1 MEPRSK
7 KARFGEVSE
16 DAELQALDARTPMST
31 KTATTFWL
39 GVFESF
45 CVEKEIVLDLK
56 SCSASELD
64 EVLGKFYL
72 GLRMKNGER
81 YKKASYL
88 AARAAISRYMAVDLS
103 KPTCNVFRQAEFQRS
118 NNILDGVLKQAK
130 ASGEE
135 RAVEHKEAITADDL
149 EKIRRYFDD
158 VLDVGDPVKLTQFC
172 WFHLSIHFALRSKEI
187 QTTIRKSDIVFETD
201 SEGKEYASL
210 RRDFLAKNCPGGIK
224 GREYES
230 CGRLQEPRQV
240 EALKKLLAKL
250 HPGVERLFQR
260 GLKGNQ
266 PESKPTWFMKAPLGH
281 TVLGDMLPR
290 ISEAARLSRRYT
302 NHCLRATSVSI
313 LKDSGFDDRAVC
325 RLTGH
330 KNPQSLESY
339 CRSSENEKQALARAL
354 DGKMCRSRD
363 VKDSSS
369 SSKAAEMTTSC
380 SLQDSFAFK
389 NSVIHNLTINIKSE
403 GDAS

>member
-16 DAELQALDARTPMST
+16 DAELQALEARTPMST

-45 CVEKEIVLDLK
+45 RVEKEIVLDLK

-118 NNILDGVLKQAK
+118 NNILDGVLMQAK

-135 RAVEHKEAITADDL
+135 RAVEHNEAITADDL

-240 EALKKLLAKL
+240 ELEALEKLLAKL

-281 TVLGDMLPR
+281 TVLGESSGNDHFVQPTR
-290 ISEAARLSRRYT
+290 QRRFPEQR
-302 NHCLRATSVSI
+302 HSQPHDQHQERRRRFLKKSGLLSVSNG
-313 LKDSGFDDRAVC
+313 LLSVSNGLLSVSNGH
-325 RLTGH
+325 LTRN
-330 KNPQSLESY
+330 KSLLRF
-339 CRSSENEKQALARAL
+339 C
-354 DGKMCRSRD
+354 
-363 VKDSSS
+363 
-369 SSKAAEMTTSC
+369 
-380 SLQDSFAFK
+380 
-389 NSVIHNLTINIKSE
+389 VIKWEWKIST
-403 GDAS
+403 

>member
-1 MEPRSK
+1 MLPKLPVLRSVERMEPRSK

-16 DAELQALDARTPMST
+16 DAELQALDAWTPMST

-290 ISEAARLSRRYT
+290 ISEAARLSRRYA
-302 NHCLRATSVSI
+302 NHCLRATSVGI
-313 LKDSGFDDRAVC
+313 LKDSDDRAVC

-330 KNPQSLESY
+330 KT
-339 CRSSENEKQALARAL
+339 R
-354 DGKMCRSRD
+354 
-363 VKDSSS
+363 
-369 SSKAAEMTTSC
+369 KA
-380 SLQDSFAFK
+380 
-389 NSVIHNLTINIKSE
+389 
-403 GDAS
+403 

>member
-45 CVEKEIVLDLK
+45 RVEKEIVLDLK

-103 KPTCNVFRQAEFQRS
+103 KPTCNIFRQAEFQRS
-118 NNILDGVLKQAK
+118 RNNILDGVLMQAK

-135 RAVEHKEAITADDL
+135 RAVEHNEAITADDL

-172 WFHLSIHFALRSKEI
+172 WFHLSIHFALRTAAKKSRPPFGSQTSFSRQILKERNTQVFGEISWPRTAQVVSKAANTKAAVACFACRWKHSRSFLPNYIQASSVSSSVASKEI
-187 QTTIRKSDIVFETD
+187 SLK
-201 SEGKEYASL
+201 AS
-210 RRDFLAKNCPGGIK
+210 
-224 GREYES
+224 
-230 CGRLQEPRQV
+230 
-240 EALKKLLAKL
+240 
-250 HPGVERLFQR
+250 QR
-260 GLKGNQ
+260 GL
-266 PESKPTWFMKAPLGH
+266 
-281 TVLGDMLPR
+281 
-290 ISEAARLSRRYT
+290 
-302 NHCLRATSVSI
+302 
-313 LKDSGFDDRAVC
+313 
-325 RLTGH
+325 
-330 KNPQSLESY
+330 
-339 CRSSENEKQALARAL
+339 
-354 DGKMCRSRD
+354 
-363 VKDSSS
+363 
-369 SSKAAEMTTSC
+369 
-380 SLQDSFAFK
+380 
-389 NSVIHNLTINIKSE
+389 
-403 GDAS
+403 

>member
-1 MEPRSK
+1 M
-7 KARFGEVSE
+7 
-16 DAELQALDARTPMST
+16 T
-31 KTATTFWL
+31 
-39 GVFESF
+39 
-45 CVEKEIVLDLK
+45 
-56 SCSASELD
+56 
-64 EVLGKFYL
+64 
-72 GLRMKNGER
+72 
-81 YKKASYL
+81 
-88 AARAAISRYMAVDLS
+88 VDLS
-103 KPTCNVFRQAEFQRS
+103 KPTCNVFRLAELQRS

-201 SEGKEYASL
+201 SEEKEYASL

-266 PESKPTWFMKAPLGH
+266 PESKPTWFIKAPW
-281 TVLGDMLPR
+281 
-290 ISEAARLSRRYT
+290 
-302 NHCLRATSVSI
+302 AT
-313 LKDSGFDDRAVC
+313 
-325 RLTGH
+325 
-330 KNPQSLESY
+330 P
-339 CRSSENEKQALARAL
+339 SSATCCHE
-354 DGKMCRSRD
+354 
-363 VKDSSS
+363 
-369 SSKAAEMTTSC
+369 
-380 SLQDSFAFK
+380 
-389 NSVIHNLTINIKSE
+389 
-403 GDAS
+403 

>member
-7 KARFGEVSE
+7 KPRFGEVSE

-45 CVEKEIVLDLK
+45 CVEK
-56 SCSASELD
+56 
-64 EVLGKFYL
+64 
-72 GLRMKNGER
+72 
-81 YKKASYL
+81 
-88 AARAAISRYMAVDLS
+88 
-103 KPTCNVFRQAEFQRS
+103 
-118 NNILDGVLKQAK
+118 
-130 ASGEE
+130 
-135 RAVEHKEAITADDL
+135 
-149 EKIRRYFDD
+149 
-158 VLDVGDPVKLTQFC
+158 
-172 WFHLSIHFALRSKEI
+172 
-187 QTTIRKSDIVFETD
+187 
-201 SEGKEYASL
+201 
-210 RRDFLAKNCPGGIK
+210 
-224 GREYES
+224 
-230 CGRLQEPRQV
+230 GRLQEPRQV

-266 PESKPTWFMKAPLGH
+266 PESKPTWFMKASLGH

-290 ISEAARLSRRYT
+290 ISEAALLSRRYT
-302 NHCLRATSVSI
+302 NHCLRATSVCI

-363 VKDSSS
+363 VEDSSS

-380 SLQDSFAFK
+380 SRQDGFAFK
-389 NSVIHNLTINIKSE
+389 NSFIHNLTINIKSE

>member
-1 MEPRSK
+1 M
-7 KARFGEVSE
+7 F
-16 DAELQALDARTPMST
+16 D
-31 KTATTFWL
+31 
-39 GVFESF
+39 SF

-81 YKKASYL
+81 YKKVSYL

-118 NNILDGVLKQAK
+118 NNILDGILKQAK
-130 ASGEE
+130 ASREE

-172 WFHLSIHFALRSKEI
+172 WFHLSNHFALRSKEV

-250 HPGVERLFQR
+250 HPGVERLF
-260 GLKGNQ
+260 
-266 PESKPTWFMKAPLGH
+266 
-281 TVLGDMLPR
+281 
-290 ISEAARLSRRYT
+290 
-302 NHCLRATSVSI
+302 
-313 LKDSGFDDRAVC
+313 
-325 RLTGH
+325 
-330 KNPQSLESY
+330 
-339 CRSSENEKQALARAL
+339 
-354 DGKMCRSRD
+354 
-363 VKDSSS
+363 
-369 SSKAAEMTTSC
+369 
-380 SLQDSFAFK
+380 
-389 NSVIHNLTINIKSE
+389 
-403 GDAS
+403 

>member
-1 MEPRSK
+1 M
-7 KARFGEVSE
+7 
-16 DAELQALDARTPMST
+16 
-31 KTATTFWL
+31 
-39 GVFESF
+39 FESF

-56 SCSASELD
+56 SCSASDLD

-88 AARAAISRYMAVDLS
+88 AARAAMSRYMAVDLN
-103 KPTCNVFRQAEFQRS
+103 KPIFCNVFRQAEFQRS
-118 NNILDGVLKQAK
+118 SNILDGVLKQAK

-149 EKIRRYFDD
+149 EKIRRRYFDD

-172 WFHLSIHFALRSKEI
+172 WFHLSIHFALRSKKL

-250 HPGVERLFQR
+250 HPGVECLFQR
-260 GLKGNQ
+260 GLKGN
-266 PESKPTWFMKAPLGH
+266 
-281 TVLGDMLPR
+281 LPR
-290 ISEAARLSRRYT
+290 
-302 NHCLRATSVSI
+302 
-313 LKDSGFDDRAVC
+313 
-325 RLTGH
+325 
-330 KNPQSLESY
+330 
-339 CRSSENEKQALARAL
+339 KQR
-354 DGKMCRSRD
+354 K
-363 VKDSSS
+363 
-369 SSKAAEMTTSC
+369 
-380 SLQDSFAFK
+380 
-389 NSVIHNLTINIKSE
+389 
-403 GDAS
+403 